1 MNQSN
6 KTLNN
11 NITKLVNQ
19 PYKYG
24 FSTTIEKDIIEKGL
38 NEKVIRLLSQKKN
51 EPKFLLEFRL
61 KAYKKWKELKCPEW
75 AQLKFSEI
83 DYQDIVYYSAPKIK
97 KKLNSLDEVDPQLLE
112 TFDKLGISL
121 TEQKRLTNVA
131 VDAVFDSV
139 SIATTFKQEL
149 AEYGVI
155 FSSILRLHFH
165 EKIYSKFHRFLIR
178 FWEAFGS
185 LGLRFGSQY
194 GSHNPPKSTQ
204 NRRPCPCLSCVP
216 LGIRFSSKNCSKV
229 NKAEERRR
237 HFRLGINTIYTLSA
251 C

>member
-97 KKLNSLDEVDPQLLE
+97 KKI
-112 TFDKLGISL
+112 K
-121 TEQKRLTNVA
+121 
-131 VDAVFDSV
+131 
-139 SIATTFKQEL
+139 
-149 AEYGVI
+149 
-155 FSSILRLHFH
+155 
-165 EKIYSKFHRFLIR
+165 
-178 FWEAFGS
+178 
-185 LGLRFGSQY
+185 
-194 GSHNPPKSTQ
+194 
-204 NRRPCPCLSCVP
+204 
-216 LGIRFSSKNCSKV
+216 
-229 NKAEERRR
+229 
-237 HFRLGINTIYTLSA
+237 
-251 C
+251 